1 MEKSGWKRKIN
12 NEENFNLGE
21 LEGGRGGYAYIC
33 LQVTTV
39 KIKS

>member
-21 LEGGRGGYAYIC
+21 LEGGTGYAYIC